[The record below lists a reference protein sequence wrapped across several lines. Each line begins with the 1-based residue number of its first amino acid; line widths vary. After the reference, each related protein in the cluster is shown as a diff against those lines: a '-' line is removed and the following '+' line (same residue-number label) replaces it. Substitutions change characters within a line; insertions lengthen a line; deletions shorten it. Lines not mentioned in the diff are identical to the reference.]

1 MKKVLE
7 GCGMALGVFVLVVV
21 LLITGLF
28 LLLRGEEQKPPQI
41 TTGEF
46 PFVVEYE
53 MNGEKFV
60 IEDTVVCEFSGYD
73 LSALTFNKPRSWNA
87 YLKSREEEKRLFIEC
102 EPNTNSVLVDG
113 RINIESRV
121 LLQYGDAEYYM
132 GDPNGKSLTYDGQ
145 PRITYVEYFQTGPK
159 SYEYTSTE
167 MSNEQLEKYFGIK
180 IIKFEFSKPI
190 KNEFK

>member
-1 MKKVLE
+1 MKKVLI
-7 GCGMALGVFVLVVV
+7 GCGITLGVFVLVVV
-21 LLITGLF
+21 LLFAGLF

-53 MNGEKFV
+53 MNGENFV

-87 YLKSREEEKRLFIEC
+87 YLKSREKEKRLFIEC
-102 EPNTNSVLVDG
+102 EPNTNSILVEG

-132 GDPNGKSLTYDGQ
+132 GDPNGKSLTYNGQ
-145 PRITYVEYFQTGPK
+145 PIITYVEYFQTGPK
-159 SYEYTSTE
+159 SYEYTSTK

-180 IIKFEFSKPI
+180 IIKFEFSEPI

>member
-1 MKKVLE
+1 MVW
-7 GCGMALGVFVLVVV
+7 
-21 LLITGLF
+21 
-28 LLLRGEEQKPPQI
+28 
-41 TTGEF
+41 EF
-46 PFVVEYE
+46 
-53 MNGEKFV
+53 
-60 IEDTVVCEFSGYD
+60 DGYD

-87 YLKSREEEKRLFIEC
+87 YLKSSEEGKRLFIEC

-132 GDPNGKSLTYDGQ
+132 GDPNGKSMVYNGQ

-180 IIKFEFSKPI
+180 IKRFEFSKPI
-190 KNEFK
+190 ENKFE

>member
-28 LLLRGEEQKPPQI
+28 LLLRGEEQKSPQI
-41 TTGEF
+41 TTEEF

-53 MNGEKFV
+53 MNGENFV
-60 IEDTVVCEFSGYD
+60 IEDTVVCEFNGYD
-73 LSALTFNKPRSWNA
+73 LSALTFNKPRRWNA
-87 YLKSREEEKRLFIEC
+87 YLKSGEKEKRVIIEF
-102 EPNTNSVLVDG
+102 EPNTNSVLVED
-113 RINIESRV
+113 RNNIESRV
-121 LLQYGDAEYYM
+121 MLQYGSAEYYM
-132 GDPNGKSLTYDGQ
+132 GDPNANSMVYNGK

-159 SYEYTSTE
+159 TYEYTSE
-167 MSNEQLEKYFGIK
+167 KMSDDQLEKYFGIK
-180 IIKFEFSKPI
+180 IKRFEFSKPI